1 MKEIIRSYYLDKIIP
16 FRSKHLI
23 KVLVGQRRVGKT
35 TILKQI
41 ASSSDPTKILQIN
54 MEQSDVSW
62 ILSDTELTQHLESA
76 IEKGVSEIYIDEVQ
90 MIKNWEIAI
99 NSIFSKYP
107 NVDIFLTGSNSE
119 LLSSELTTLLRGR
132 YISFEIFPFSYD
144 EFCLYFEFE
153 KDRRSWQR
161 YMELGTTP
169 INYMLDNTLLVHE
182 WMKNLVSTIFL
193 KDIVERYKIKDVHIL
208 EEVFLFFVN
217 NIGNNV
223 SLTSIM
229 RTLASRGV
237 STNLTTLGNYVE
249 YLKNTFLIYEAPLYD
264 LRGKQV
270 FNRERKLYLS
280 DPLYRKIFFS
290 GYDAGVGKILE
301 NLIFLEAKRRGYSVY
316 VGRMGDMEIDFVIER
331 EGVRKYI
338 QVAYLLSDEDVIKR
352 EFGNLKAIPDSWE
365 KYVISLDEI
374 SFGII
379 DGIKHVQAWDME
391 SIF

>member
-1 MKEIIRSYYLDKIIP
+1 
-16 FRSKHLI
+16 
-23 KVLVGQRRVGKT
+23 
-35 TILKQI
+35 
-41 ASSSDPTKILQIN
+41 
-54 MEQSDVSW
+54 
-62 ILSDTELTQHLESA
+62 
-76 IEKGVSEIYIDEVQ
+76 

-290 GYDAGVGKILE
+290 GYDA
-301 NLIFLEAKRRGYSVY
+301 
-316 VGRMGDMEIDFVIER
+316 
-331 EGVRKYI
+331 
-338 QVAYLLSDEDVIKR
+338 
-352 EFGNLKAIPDSWE
+352 
-365 KYVISLDEI
+365 
-374 SFGII
+374 
-379 DGIKHVQAWDME
+379 
-391 SIF
+391 